1 MPEAAGLYYE
11 VHGREDRDPLILSSG
26 LGGSADYWQANLRA
40 LAEHFRVIVYD
51 HRGTGRS
58 DRALPETVTVGDLAD
73 DIAALL
79 DELGVARAHVMGH
92 AAGGVAGLAL
102 ALRKPQRLRK
112 LVVVNGWAS
121 PDPHFLRC
129 FAVRLA
135 LLRDS
140 GAEAYLRAQPI
151 FLYPATWISEHSA
164 ALDAELP
171 HQFATF
177 PGRETM
183 EKRIAALA
191 AFDVAG
197 DLERLAVPMLA
208 LAAKDDMLVPY
219 TASEAF
225 EDAPYAATAW
235 MGWGGHACNVTDP
248 GTFNL
253 LVLDYLRS

>member
-1 MPEAAGLYYE
+1 MPEAAGLHYE
-11 VHGREDRDPLILSSG
+11 IHGREDRDPLILSSG
-26 LGGSADYWQANLRA
+26 LGGSGDYWKPNLRA

-58 DRALPETVTVGDLAD
+58 DRALPATVTVDDLAD
-73 DIAALL
+73 DIAILL
-79 DELGVARAHVMGH
+79 DALGIARANVMGH

-102 ALRKPQRLRK
+102 ALRRPERLRK
-112 LVVVNGWAS
+112 LVVVNAWAS

-129 FAVRLA
+129 FAMRLA

-140 GAEAYLRAQPI
+140 GAEAYLKAQPI
-151 FLYPATWISEHSA
+151 FLYPAPWISEHSA

-171 HQFATF
+171 HQLASF

-197 DLERLAVPMLA
+197 QLDRLSVPMLA

-219 TASEAF
+219 TASEPF
-225 EDAPYAATAW
+225 EAAHHAATAW